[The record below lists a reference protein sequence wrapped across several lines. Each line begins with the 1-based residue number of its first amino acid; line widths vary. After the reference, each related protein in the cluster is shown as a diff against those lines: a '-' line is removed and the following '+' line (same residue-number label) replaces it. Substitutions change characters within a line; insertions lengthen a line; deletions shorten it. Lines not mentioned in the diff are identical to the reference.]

1 MGRDCYVVQE
11 GGFFDVP
18 EQHVGRQVLVRW
30 DSCMARVLD
39 TSSEL
44 ICYHARIAAGEFIT
58 ALGAGGRHGRFY
70 EDLAYWRER
79 CSRIRAGSWA
89 YGETANRDQ
98 MAVRIIKRLESFTG
112 KYSKNQ
118 IEKAC
123 DKAALHG
130 QYRLRDLKSGIFSPQ
145 IQESFSFMESHEII
159 L

>member
-58 ALGAGGRHGRFY
+58 ALGAAGRHG
-70 EDLAYWRER
+70 
-79 CSRIRAGSWA
+79 
-89 YGETANRDQ
+89 
-98 MAVRIIKRLESFTG
+98 SF
-112 KYSKNQ
+112 
-118 IEKAC
+118 
-123 DKAALHG
+123 
-130 QYRLRDLKSGIFSPQ
+130 
-145 IQESFSFMESHEII
+145 
-159 L
+159 